1 MKWGSKAARC
11 AHALRG
17 GQRGFTLIEVA
28 IASVVLVVGAVAVM
42 QLVPAA
48 LQSNLNNRNQTT
60 AAVAIQRLRDLMVNQ
75 ALTATTLADPN
86 GEFPCG
92 TAVTCNLGDST
103 KNDQVVGARLLP
115 SNGEID
121 FTADR
126 VAGYSFFFTDTN
138 DPSQTQYDM
147 RWAVITSVRNIGSL
161 TNVVVAKRLVL
172 GARRRGPSTPY
183 TVTFVSW
190 ISR

>member
-1 MKWGSKAARC
+1 MKWRTRAARG
-11 AHALRG
+11 ARARRS

-28 IASVVLVVGAVAVM
+28 IASLVLVAGAVAVM

-92 TAVTCNLGDST
+92 TTATCSLGDST
-103 KNDQVVGARLLP
+103 RNDQVVGARLLA
-115 SNGEID
+115 NGEID
-121 FTADR
+121 FTADP
-126 VAGYSFFFTDTN
+126 VAGYNFFFTDTN
-138 DPSQTQYDM
+138 DPSQTQYDV
-147 RWAVITSVRNIGSL
+147 RWAVITSVRNIGPL

-172 GARRRGPSTPY
+172 GARRRGPRTPY

>member
-1 MKWGSKAARC
+1 MNWRTKAARG
-11 AHALRG
+11 ARALRSK
-17 GQRGFTLIEVA
+17 QRGFTLIEVA

-92 TAVTCNLGDST
+92 TTATCSLGDST
-103 KNDQVVGARLLP
+103 KNDAVVGARLLA
-115 SNGEID
+115 NGEID
-121 FTADR
+121 FTSDP
-126 VAGYSFFFTDTN
+126 VAGYSFLFTNPN
-138 DPSQTQYDM
+138 DPTQAQYDV
-147 RWAVITSVRNIGSL
+147 RWAVITSVRNIGAL
-161 TNVVVAKRLVL
+161 TNVVVAKRLVV
-172 GARRRGPSTPY
+172 GARRRGPTTPY